1 MTTSNAA
8 PIVKHDAAANVRW
21 NFSVNLLDV
30 SFIVLGLSLISRE
43 TVMPLLVSTLTDSK
57 LALGLIPALW
67 GLGIYL
73 PQLFTANY
81 AEGLVYKKPFLMLL
95 SSVGERLPYLLI
107 GIAVFMFA
115 VPAPTLTL
123 FLFFLFLTTAA
134 LCAGAGAP
142 AWYDMIAK
150 VIPVERRGIW
160 AGLGSGI
167 GALMGIVGA
176 YFVGRILDTFIYPNN
191 FAVLF
196 LLAFVAVM
204 ISWVGLALNREP
216 PSEIVKH
223 PLSLR
228 RYFGQLPSIFK
239 TNHNYRRFFISRSI
253 VQFGTM
259 ASGFFIVYASERFAL
274 DGADIGALTASLVAS
289 QALMGPIWGMLGDRI
304 GHKFVLVSAAFALT
318 LATFSAWFAPTQ
330 AWLYVTFFLLGAY
343 YAADWVSSLNI
354 ILEFCAPED
363 RPTYIGLTNT
373 LFAPTIVLA
382 PLIGGWIA
390 TVTGYSQLMLIAT
403 VIAAAGGV
411 LLAVWVHEPR
421 QQVSD
426 KVTG

>member
-1 MTTSNAA
+1 MTTTTAK
-8 PIVKHDAAANVRW
+8 PVVQHDAATNLRW

-43 TVMPLLVSTLTDSK
+43 TVLPILVSTLTDSK
-57 LALGLIPALW
+57 LALGMIPALW
-67 GLGIYL
+67 GLGLYL

-81 AEGLVYKKPFLMLL
+81 AEGLVYKKPFLMVL
-95 SSVGERLPYLLI
+95 SSVGERLPYLLM
-107 GIAVFMFA
+107 GITVYLFA
-115 VPAPTLTL
+115 VSAPTLTL
-123 FLFFLFLTTAA
+123 FLFFLFLTMAA

-150 VIPVERRGIW
+150 VIPVQRRGIW
-160 AGLGSGI
+160 AGLGSGS
-167 GALMGIVGA
+167 GALMGVVGA
-176 YFVGRILDTFIYPNN
+176 FFVGRILDTYLYPNN
-191 FAVLF
+191 FALLF
-196 LLAFVAVM
+196 VLAFVAVM

-216 PSEIVKH
+216 PSEIVKQ
-223 PLSLR
+223 PLSLG
-228 RYFGQLPSIFK
+228 RYFRQLPAIFR
-239 TNHNYRRFFISRSI
+239 TNDNYRRFFISRTI
-253 VQFGTM
+253 IQFGAM
-259 ASGFFIVYASERFAL
+259 ATGFFIVYGSERFTL
-274 DGADIGALTASLVAS
+274 DGADIGALTAMLVAS
-289 QALMGPIWGMLGDRI
+289 QAMMGPIWGMLGDRI

-318 LATFSAWFAPTQ
+318 LATSTAWFAPTQ

-382 PLIGGWIA
+382 PLVGGWIA
-390 TVTGYSQLMLIAT
+390 TVAGYPQLMIVAT
-403 VIAAAGGV
+403 LFAAVGGA
-411 LLAVWVHEPR
+411 LLAMWVHEPR
-421 QQVSD
+421 RQVGG